1 MIPLTV
7 EEIAGCTRGILVNGS
22 PELKVRGIGID
33 SRNIA
38 DGDMFI
44 PLRGRTDGHAYI
56 GDALRN
62 GASGYLVEKGVGDRG
77 KLTGLKG
84 TQYVIEVEDSLKA
97 LQDIAAYHRTRL
109 SAKVIGVT
117 GSTGKTTT
125 KDMLNCILTRKLN
138 VVSTDKNYN
147 NEIGVPLTIL
157 KADENAKVLVI
168 EMAMRGIGQIKE
180 LAEIA
185 KPDVGVVTNIG
196 QAHMELLGSEEMIAQ
211 AKAEL
216 IEAIPENGVVVLNAD
231 DLWTP
236 NISKSARARIVS
248 YGITSG
254 DIRGSEIVVDDLGRA
269 SFRLNVYDDA
279 IGYIVRLA
287 VPGRHN
293 VYNALAASTA
303 ALQAGLSIDD
313 VRIGIADCRATA
325 MRMEIFAT
333 DDNVVILN
341 DAYNANPTSMQAALS
356 TLMDIATE
364 GRHIAVLGDM
374 LELGNISS
382 EAHKQI
388 GEIVAS
394 LGVSIL
400 VAVGPESQI
409 MADSAVKAGMPPK
422 AVIAC
427 ENSRTAAQVLKQL
440 VTIGDVVLVKASR
453 GVGLEEAVRA
463 IVKTR

>member
-7 EEIAGCTRGILVNGS
+7 GEIADCTRGILVSGS
-22 PELKVRGIGID
+22 PELKVRGVIID
-33 SRNIA
+33 SRNAA
-38 DGDMFI
+38 DGDIFI
-44 PLRGRTDGHAYI
+44 PLKGRTDGHAYI

-62 GASGYLVEKGVGDRG
+62 GASGFLVEKGAESKEKLIGLEG
-77 KLTGLKG
+77 K
-84 TQYVIEVEDSLKA
+84 QYVIEVEDSLKA
-97 LQDIAAYHRTRL
+97 LQDIAAYHRTKL

-125 KDMLNCILTRKLN
+125 KDMVNCILAHKLR
-138 VVSTDKNYN
+138 VISTDKNYN

-157 KADENAKVLVI
+157 RADENTQALVI

-216 IEAIPENGVVVLNAD
+216 IESIPESGVVVLNSD

-236 NISKSARARIVS
+236 NLSKSARAKIVS

-254 DIRGSEIVVDDLGRA
+254 DVRGSEIVVDDLGRA

-279 IGYIVRLA
+279 IGYVVRLA
-287 VPGRHN
+287 VPGKHN

-303 ALQAGLSIDD
+303 ALQIGLSTDD
-313 VRIGIADCRATA
+313 VRIGLANCRPTA

-394 LGVSIL
+394 LGVNIL
-400 VAVGPESQI
+400 VAVGPESQV
-409 MADSAVKAGMPPK
+409 MADSATKAGMLPK
-422 AVIAC
+422 TVITC
-427 ENSRTAAQVLKQL
+427 KESSTAAQVLKQL
-440 VTIGDVVLVKASR
+440 VTVGDVVLVKASR
-453 GVGLEEAVRA
+453 GVGLEEVVRA